1 MELTNDSGKT
11 ITTKRFGKPV
21 LPSSAQQCSC
31 IHKNQSVCV
40 HRYIAGRGLCPLC
53 SIKIQHNNLK
63 DSFLMQGAIRCS
75 CSVRRTR
82 TVLLARLQN
91 SNHEERTKSTCGH
104 AECVRREKIWIP
116 KQLFLY
122 STRLCVVAMMCTL

>member
-53 SIKIQHNNLK
+53 SIKIQNNNLK
-63 DSFLMQGAIRCS
+63 DSFRMQGAIRCS

-91 SNHEERTKSTCGH
+91 RTATTRSAPKVRVATRN
-104 AECVRREKIWIP
+104 ACVEKRFGFPNNSSCIP
-116 KQLFLY
+116 
-122 STRLCVVAMMCTL
+122 RGCVWSR